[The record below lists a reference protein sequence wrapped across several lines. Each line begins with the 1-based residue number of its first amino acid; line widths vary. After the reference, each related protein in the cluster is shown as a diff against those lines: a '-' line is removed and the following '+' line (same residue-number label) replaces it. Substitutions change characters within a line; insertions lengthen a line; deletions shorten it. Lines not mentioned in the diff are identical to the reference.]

1 MDYYLYIGLLLLL
14 TILLYFIYNENV
26 KGRNRDQDKDRGKES
41 KIKIKEDK
49 NRVNHN
55 LIYKKDCEI
64 NKDKIEIEIEIDK
77 DEIKV
82 NEKEIDERIDE
93 IKGIDYVISI
103 KKKNELTPFEFKCL
117 ETQYNELLYKKGS
130 ELYENSLKENSVL
143 FIAYDTNTGNPIG
156 QAAVLLLDTHDFWGA
171 FSKIRNLN
179 LDTQSVIL
187 YNVCVS
193 SSYRNKGIATALINS
208 IHSWLPSLN
217 RNNIILFVDK
227 ENHSAKRLYEKMG
240 YYLDKTY
247 YSGNSSEIMLRC
259 KIT

>member
-14 TILLYFIYNENV
+14 TTLLYFIYYKNV
-26 KGRNRDQDKDRGKES
+26 RGRKS
-41 KIKIKEDK
+41 KTKIKED
-49 NRVNHN
+49 NNIVEHN
-55 LIYKKDCEI
+55 KKGKDIDCEV
-64 NKDKIEIEIEIDK
+64 NKEIEIEIDK
-77 DEIKV
+77 DKDELKIR
-82 NEKEIDERIDE
+82 EEEIDEKKRM
-93 IKGIDYVISI
+93 DYVINI
-103 KKKNELTPFEFKCL
+103 KRKNELTPYEYKHL
-117 ETQYNELLYKKGS
+117 ENQYNELLYKKGS
-130 ELYENSLKENSVL
+130 ESYETSLKENSVL
-143 FIAYDTNTGNPIG
+143 FIAYDTNTGTPIG
-156 QAAVLLLDTHDFWGA
+156 QATVLLLDTHDFWGA

-193 SSYRNKGIATALINS
+193 SSYRNKGIATALLNS
-208 IHSWLPSLN
+208 IHNWLPSLN

-227 ENHSAKRLYEKMG
+227 ENYSARRLYEKMG